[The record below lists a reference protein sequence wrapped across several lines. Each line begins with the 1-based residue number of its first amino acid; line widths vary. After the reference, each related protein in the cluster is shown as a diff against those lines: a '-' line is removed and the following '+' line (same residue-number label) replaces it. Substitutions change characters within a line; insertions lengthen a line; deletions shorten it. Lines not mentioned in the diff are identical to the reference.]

1 MACHPN
7 LPSLAP
13 HRRDPPPPVVSGQ
26 RMRRGG
32 LVVETGR
39 MLNPKVKCGCS
50 YHWWWWWWWWW
61 WLWWWW
67 WCSDISQSLMKGFD
81 PCHCHVWDFMGAFN
95 GNHTPRRLRRVCKK
109 FNARNALHRWN
120 LWIERLVIIIAV
132 MKDLKEVQQHFS
144 TELTSQMRK
153 MEQQLIYQICILQPQ
168 PWNIHCSIWFVESLE
183 KFN

>member
-26 RMRRGG
+26 RMRQ
-32 LVVETGR
+32 GR
-39 MLNPKVKCGCS
+39 CWIRKFNVDAVIIDDDDDDDDDGDDDDIAVTYL
-50 YHWWWWWWWWW
+50 HRWWRV
-61 WLWWWW
+61 LTHVTVMYG
-67 WCSDISQSLMKGFD
+67 ISWEPST
-81 PCHCHVWDFMGAFN
+81 ATI
-95 GNHTPRRLRRVCKK
+95 TPRRLRRVCKK

-120 LWIERLVIIIAV
+120 LWLERLVIIIAV
-132 MKDLKEVQQHFS
+132 MKDLKEVQQHFN